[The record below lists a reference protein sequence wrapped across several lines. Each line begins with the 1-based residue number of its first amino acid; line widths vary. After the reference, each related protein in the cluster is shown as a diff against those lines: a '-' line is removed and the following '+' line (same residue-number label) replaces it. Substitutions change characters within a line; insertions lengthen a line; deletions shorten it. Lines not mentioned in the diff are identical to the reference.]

1 MNVYLIVLAAGTLLS
16 LLLTPLVTA
25 AALAIGLVDAPG
37 GRKVHLVSVPRIG
50 GVAVLLAAALA
61 LGGVIWLDPA
71 RAGLPVLS
79 PLAPILAGTAL
90 VFSIGLIDDVRG
102 LPVWPRLTVQ
112 ALAACLVMAS
122 GLLIERITISGQTWP
137 LGLLAWPVTLVWIVG
152 LTNAFNFIDGIDG
165 LAAGIAVI
173 VGATCSAILVG
184 RSHLPEALLLV
195 ALVGA
200 AQGFLVYNLPP
211 ASIFLGDSGSLS
223 FGFVLATTA
232 ITGWQ
237 KGATALA
244 TGVPL
249 LLFALPIAD
258 AASAVIRRSRR
269 RRNQPPPSTLSL
281 LRQLVEPDHEH
292 IHHRLTRRGW
302 STRRTVLVLYGI
314 TIVLSGIALATAR
327 LE

>member
-1 MNVYLIVLAAGTLLS
+1 LASAS
-16 LLLTPLVTA
+16 
-25 AALAIGLVDAPG
+25 
-37 GRKVHLVSVPRIG
+37 
-50 GVAVLLAAALA
+50 
-61 LGGVIWLDPA
+61 WLDPA
-71 RAGLPVLS
+71 NAGLTTRA
-79 PLAPILAGTAL
+79 PLAPILAGTGL
-90 VFSIGLIDDVRG
+90 VFAIGLIDDLRG

-112 ALAACLVMAS
+112 VLAAGLVMAS
-122 GLLIERITISGQTWP
+122 GLLIERITISGETWP
-137 LGLLAWPVTLVWIVG
+137 LGLLAWPVTLLWIVG

-173 VGATCSAILVG
+173 VGATCAAILVG
-184 RSHLPEALLLV
+184 RSHVPEALLLV

-211 ASIFLGDSGSLS
+211 ASIFLGDGGSLA

-258 AASAVIRRSRR
+258 AASAVFRRSRR
-269 RRNQPPPSTLSL
+269 RRNQPRTSARSL
-281 LRQLVEPDHEH
+281 LRELVEPDYEH

-314 TIVLSGIALATAR
+314 TAILSWIALATAR
-327 LE
+327 LD

>member
-16 LLLTPLVTA
+16 LLFTPLVTA

-37 GRKVHLVSVPRIG
+37 GRKVHLVSVPRVG
-50 GVAVLLAAALA
+50 GIAVLLAASLALA
-61 LGGVIWLDPA
+61 GVMWLHPA
-71 RAGLPVLS
+71 SPGLPILA
-79 PLAPILAGTAL
+79 PLAPILAGAVL

-112 ALAACLVMAS
+112 ALAAGLVMAS
-122 GLLIERITISGQTWP
+122 GVLIERVTISGQTWP
-137 LGLLAWPVTLVWIVG
+137 LGLLAWPVTLIWIVG

-173 VGATCSAILVG
+173 VGATGTAILVG
-184 RSHLPEALLLV
+184 RDHAPEALLLV

-258 AASAVIRRSRR
+258 AVSAVVRRSRR
-269 RRNQPPPSTLSL
+269 RRNQPAASALNV

-302 STRRTVLVLYGI
+302 STRRTVFVLYGI
-314 TIVLSGIALATAR
+314 TMLLSGIALATAR

>member
-1 MNVYLIVLAAGTLLS
+1 MNVYLIVLAACTLLS

-37 GRKVHLVSVPRIG
+37 GRKVHLVSVPRVG
-50 GVAVLLAAALA
+50 GVAVVLAAGLA
-61 LGGVIWLDPA
+61 LTGVIWLAPSA
-71 RAGLPVLS
+71 AGLP
-79 PLAPILAGTAL
+79 PLTPIAPILAGTAL

-112 ALAACLVMAS
+112 ALAAVEVMAS

-184 RSHLPEALLLV
+184 RNHLPEALLLV

-269 RRNQPPPSTLSL
+269 RRGQSPASALSI
-281 LRQLVEPDHEH
+281 LRQLVEPDHGH

-302 STRRTVLVLYGI
+302 STRRTVLVLYAI
-314 TIVLSGIALATAR
+314 TIVLSGIALATAS